1 MEYFAGNGSFE
12 AGMCW
17 VWMHSTDAYT
27 LWMETI
33 VAHLEYACLGVLHS
47 IQDRI
52 NVCILFRTRQAFP
65 STCSSCKLT
74 SLDVNGQP
82 G

>member
-1 MEYFAGNGSFE
+1 LLVTVLLRQECVGFGCTVQMLI
-12 AGMCW
+12 
-17 VWMHSTDAYT
+17 H
-27 LWMETI
+27 METV

-74 SLDVNGQP
+74 SLDVSGQP